1 MKVKQYSFISSLF
14 LVETFIETMWKPI
27 FKEKLHC
34 SQQQLLLWL
43 KKNRFFPHFQVE
55 MYSFVNCSFWP
66 VETNFMSSGNSILL
80 FRALLSFYNL
90 VIANISRETL
100 LLYIET
106 DFLAN
111 GSFFFIF
118 KILLLVK
125 VIFGLAET
133 SFQRTFSFC
142 MVDIDVVLLKP
153 FSFI

>member
-1 MKVKQYSFISSLF
+1 
-14 LVETFIETMWKPI
+14 
-27 FKEKLHC
+27 
-34 SQQQLLLWL
+34 
-43 KKNRFFPHFQVE
+43 
-55 MYSFVNCSFWP
+55 
-66 VETNFMSSGNSILL
+66 MSSGNSILL

-133 SFQRTFSFC
+133 SF
-142 MVDIDVVLLKP
+142 
-153 FSFI
+153 